1 MIILYEVLV
10 LSFFIFLRGTLQK
23 ILGVCK
29 VLVPGAANL
38 ARNPI
43 PHRPLCPLPVSPQH
57 GTKDGDIICKAGKRW
72 EKNMRKNLNKTLN
85 LFIFCLYS
93 VCTVND
99 G

>member
-43 PHRPLCPLPVSPQH
+43 PHRPLCPLPVSSQH

-72 EKNMRKNLNKTLN
+72 EKKHEKKPEQNIESVYI
-85 LFIFCLYS
+85 LFIFCLH
-93 VCTVND
+93 C
-99 G
+99 